1 LLVPSKEIE
10 LRHRGNGSVVEVR
23 EAEHVNIACWVRNTK
38 PVSQIKWFRNGSPL
52 PKDKVQS
59 KEDASGEKLFSVYTS
74 ITLYPKLDDNHAV
87 YTCEV
92 HHPALPAPLRSSVTI
107 SVLYPP
113 GVPEI
118 EGYQDGDIVQ
128 VGDTL
133 TLACIS
139 RGGNPPATLTWTKD
153 GVLLT
158 AKYKN
163 ATREATNTYTFTVTA
178 GDNNAVYRCEA
189 TNIVTLQPFEASVKL
204 SVLFAPS
211 RVTITGPKEAKAG
224 DMVTMT
230 CTTAPSNPSVDVA
243 WKLDGS
249 AVQPASDQ
257 ATVQTKEGWVTS
269 SNLTITLTRQDPDV
283 KSFTCLA
290 ESQKL
295 QETVIQSANLK
306 IIYPP
311 RPPVII
317 GYEEGTPIM
326 AHSIQR
332 IKCVSIGGNPLPT
345 VKWYKGSKEY
355 ASLSTVTGSGVSSV
369 LEIMAQPDD
378 NQATYNCK
386 ASNSATTKPLTTSV
400 KTTVL
405 FPPKAVS
412 ITLVPET
419 PKEGDTVVLTCESG
433 SANPESSIQW
443 LHNGNPMASHHQSRV
458 DAQHGGKAT
467 RSRVRMNVTSADDG
481 AVFTCR
487 ASNDIQEA
495 AQDSA
500 VLRVLH
506 KPLFL
511 HPPMEKH
518 EVKQGDTVV
527 LNVSARAN
535 PSKISYAWTKDGVP
549 LPGPDDA
556 YSWQET
562 AAHKVFYRGPS
573 LHVYQAQKE
582 DSGDYECEASNSQG
596 ATKTTIIVKVLYP
609 ATVTKISKY
618 AMVGPGENASFEC
631 VVDANPLTED
641 VIRWRRLGFDMRRR
655 TRVVLEKGRSYL
667 TVYNVSER
675 DKGAFECVAHN
686 GLGEEFVRSTLLI
699 VKFKA
704 VMHSPREALTTV
716 AADVGRSL
724 RLSCSADGA
733 PKVTFVWTLE
743 DSVIAETATGGHRH
757 AIHSEQLDVLRWE
770 SVLVVKYVHAQ
781 DYGQYSCTARN
792 ELGSDSARFRVRPR
806 GKPDPPEGVRVLNTT
821 HTSVLLSWT
830 AGFNGGL
837 DQQFRIRFRR
847 TEDEATNAY
856 DYTDLIP
863 GEVSL
868 YLIGGLE
875 PGTEYAFSVLGRNA
889 LGESDYSEESEAIST
904 LFGWPD
910 QDASSAMIDALSGR
924 KGEVPRLL
932 LVSVAIV
939 GTLLLLLNAVLVIC
953 FMKRRKRR
961 QQQLSGT
968 EKDSMGTAADTRM
981 YTPSKYHET
990 INGEALRPLSEHALP
1005 TNGRAN
1011 GQEEIAMKEIP
1022 VRSN

>member
-1 LLVPSKEIE
+1 FNAGFDPSIPGFPRYTMIVDTHRGVYNLRIQNVQLEDEAEYQCQVGPAHKNHAIWTAAQLNVLVPSKEVE
-10 LRHRGNGSVVEVR
+10 LRHRGNGSIVEVR

-38 PVSQIKWFRNGSPL
+38 PVSHIKWFRNGSPL

-92 HHPALPAPLRSSVTI
+92 HHPALTAPLRSSVTI
-107 SVLYPP
+107 SVLCKFIATTGFAYRTSESTVLDVFLSKHLDPRS
-113 GVPEI
+113 PEI
-118 EGYQDGDIVQ
+118 STMYVGAIEGNLLFKLSLKQIYNSAILG
-128 VGDTL
+128 
-133 TLACIS
+133 S
-139 RGGNPPATLTWTKD
+139 GNKSTRLIKTSNESATQKKVPL
-153 GVLLT
+153 
-158 AKYKN
+158 
-163 ATREATNTYTFTVTA
+163 
-178 GDNNAVYRCEA
+178 
-189 TNIVTLQPFEASVKL
+189 FERNH
-204 SVLFAPS
+204 SVLFAFASACIYSIKTRYSNAIIISLLECFKQTLHLRISWHVEGKSCEIQLDKALDSLRRHNS
-211 RVTITGPKEAKAG
+211 RV
-224 DMVTMT
+224 
-230 CTTAPSNPSVDVA
+230 
-243 WKLDGS
+243 
-249 AVQPASDQ
+249 
-257 ATVQTKEGWVTS
+257 S
-269 SNLTITLTRQDPDV
+269 SCLQDPDV

-295 QETVIQSANLK
+295 QETVIQSASLK

-345 VKWYKGSKEY
+345 VKWYKGLKEY

-378 NQATYNCK
+378 NQATYSCK
-386 ASNSATTKPLTTSV
+386 ATNSATTKPLTTSI

-405 FPPKAVS
+405 FAPKAVS
-412 ITLVPET
+412 ITVVPQA

-433 SANPESSIQW
+433 SSNPESSIQW
-443 LHNGNPMASHHQSRV
+443 LHNGNPTASHHQSRV

-467 RSRVRMNVTSADDG
+467 RSRVRLNVTAADDG

-487 ASNDIQEA
+487 ASNDIQEG
-495 AQDSA
+495 AQDS
-500 VLRVLH
+500 VSLRVLH

-511 HPPMEKH
+511 HPPMEKY
-518 EVKQGDTVV
+518 EVKQGETVL

-535 PSKISYAWTKDGVP
+535 PSKMSYAWTKDGVP

-562 AAHKVFYRGPS
+562 VAHKVFYRGPA

-618 AMVGPGENASFEC
+618 AMVGSGENASFEC

-641 VIRWRRLGFDMRRR
+641 VIRWRRHGFDMRRR

-667 TVYNVSER
+667 TVYNVSDL

-704 VMHSPREALTTV
+704 VMHSPREPLTTV

-733 PKVTFVWTLE
+733 PKVTFVWTVE
-743 DSVIAETATGGHRH
+743 DAVIAETATGGHRH
-757 AIHSEQLDVLRWE
+757 AIHVEQLDVLRWE

-806 GKPDPPEGVRVLNTT
+806 GKPDPPESIRVLNTT

-847 TEDEATNAY
+847 TEDETNTY

-863 GEVSL
+863 EDVSL

-889 LGESDYSEESEAIST
+889 MGESDYSEESEPTST
-904 LFGWPD
+904 LC
-910 QDASSAMIDALSGR
+910 
-924 KGEVPRLL
+924 K
-932 LVSVAIV
+932 
-939 GTLLLLLNAVLVIC
+939 
-953 FMKRRKRR
+953 
-961 QQQLSGT
+961 
-968 EKDSMGTAADTRM
+968 
-981 YTPSKYHET
+981 
-990 INGEALRPLSEHALP
+990 
-1005 TNGRAN
+1005 
-1011 GQEEIAMKEIP
+1011 P
-1022 VRSN
+1022 VYPM

>member
-1 LLVPSKEIE
+1 FDPSIPGFPRYTMIVDTHRGVYNLRIQNVQLEDEAEYQCQVGPAHKNHAIWTAAQLNVLVPSKEVE

-38 PVSQIKWFRNGSPL
+38 PVSHIKWFRNGSPL
-52 PKDKVQS
+52 PKAKNILTACRMFCS
-59 KEDASGEKLFSVYTS
+59 LLLLNFLSFRL
-74 ITLYPKLDDNHAV
+74 
-87 YTCEV
+87 
-92 HHPALPAPLRSSVTI
+92 LRIKHLENQTKPFICRREIFIKYFLRRSAI
-107 SVLYPP
+107 YPP

-189 TNIVTLQPFEASVKL
+189 TNLVTLQPFEASVKL

-211 RVTITGPKEAKAG
+211 RVSITGPKEAKAG

-257 ATVQTKEGWVTS
+257 STVQTKEGWVTS
-269 SNLTITLTRQDPDV
+269 SNLTITLTRQVIDSF
-283 KSFTCLA
+283 SFTCLA

-295 QETVIQSANLK
+295 QETVIQSASLK

-345 VKWYKGSKEY
+345 VKWYKGLKEY

-378 NQATYNCK
+378 NQATYSCK
-386 ASNSATTKPLTTSV
+386 AANSATTKPLTTSI

-405 FPPKAVS
+405 FAPKAVS
-412 ITLVPET
+412 ITVVPQA

-433 SANPESSIQW
+433 SSNPESSIQW
-443 LHNGNPMASHHQSRV
+443 LHNGNPTASHHQSRV

-467 RSRVRMNVTSADDG
+467 RSRVRLNVTAADDG

-487 ASNDIQEA
+487 ASNDIQEG
-495 AQDSA
+495 AQDS
-500 VLRVLH
+500 VSLRVLH

-511 HPPMEKH
+511 HPPMEKY
-518 EVKQGDTVV
+518 EVKQGETVL

-535 PSKISYAWTKDGVP
+535 PSKMNYAWTKDGVP

-562 AAHKVFYRGPS
+562 VAHKVFYRGPA

-618 AMVGPGENASFEC
+618 AMVGTGENASFEC

-641 VIRWRRLGFDMRRR
+641 VIRWRRQGFDMRRR

-667 TVYNVSER
+667 TVYNVSDL

-704 VMHSPREALTTV
+704 VMHSPREPLTTV

-733 PKVTFVWTLE
+733 PKVTFVWTVE
-743 DSVIAETATGGHRH
+743 DAVIAETATGGHRH
-757 AIHSEQLDVLRWE
+757 AIHVEQLDVLRWE

-806 GKPDPPEGVRVLNTT
+806 GKPDPPESIRVLNAT

-847 TEDEATNAY
+847 TEDETNAY

-863 GEVSL
+863 EDVSL

-889 LGESDYSEESEAIST
+889 LGESEYSEESETTST
-904 LFGWPD
+904 LCKPVYHMYF
-910 QDASSAMIDALSGR
+910 GR

-932 LVSVAIV
+932 LVSVAVV

-953 FMKRRKRR
+953 FVKRRKRR
-961 QQQLSGT
+961 QQQ
-968 EKDSMGTAADTRM
+968 
-981 YTPSKYHET
+981 
-990 INGEALRPLSEHALP
+990 
-1005 TNGRAN
+1005 
-1011 GQEEIAMKEIP
+1011 
-1022 VRSN
+1022 